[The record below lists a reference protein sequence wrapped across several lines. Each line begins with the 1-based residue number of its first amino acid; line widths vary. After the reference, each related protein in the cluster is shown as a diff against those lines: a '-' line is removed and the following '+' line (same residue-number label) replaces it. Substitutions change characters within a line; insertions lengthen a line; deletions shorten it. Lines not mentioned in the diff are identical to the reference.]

1 MSMPDVI
8 ELSSSDEDSDNG
20 APKRKKQHR
29 DPAGKQ
35 ERKRARKQREA
46 EKLLLEKKERIR
58 SAKKYL
64 RRWKAMQDQGK
75 ESENKSNWK
84 FSKAQQN
91 WIERNIY
98 DRKAIPKSL
107 FADCAL
113 AYLCST
119 KGQSRER
126 MREQAAT
133 IVRTISLDEK
143 VSALEKEKE
152 EKTAEEEKQK
162 VESEIKRIRSKYKR
176 AEKLVEQLA
185 KSDTET

>member
-64 RRWKAMQDQGK
+64 RRWKAMQDQ
-75 ESENKSNWK
+75 
-84 FSKAQQN
+84 
-91 WIERNIY
+91 ERNIY